1 MIGVN
6 AGYDSLPMNT
16 GNTDT
21 GVDVTGKRDIFFQQ
35 IAAGVEAVSESWNFN
50 AYGLFTTGG
59 IEQVLNDRYYGG
71 AV

>member
-1 MIGVN
+1 MN
-6 AGYDSLPMNT
+6 AGYDSRPMNS

-35 IAAGVEAVSESWNFN
+35 IAAGVEEVYESRNFN
-50 AYGLFTTGG
+50 AYGLCTIGG